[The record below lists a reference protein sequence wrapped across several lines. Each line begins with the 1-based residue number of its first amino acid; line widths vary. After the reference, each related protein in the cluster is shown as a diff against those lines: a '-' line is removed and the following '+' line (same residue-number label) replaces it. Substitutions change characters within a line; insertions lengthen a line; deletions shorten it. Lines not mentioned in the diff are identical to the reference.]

1 MRTLAKMLMTLT
13 LAICAAG
20 YARANATPDISG
32 ADKLAAAK
40 TAEQR
45 GDQARSGG
53 DYSTAAWFYLNAAR
67 SGSKSSELYNKLGIA
82 EFKLG
87 YKGRA
92 RKFFMLAV
100 KYDPHNFV
108 AFNNMGALACVE
120 KKYKPAVGYLKK
132 ALALDETDATA
143 HVNMAEAWMGLGK
156 IDYAMTEYSRAL
168 ELDAGI
174 LTAGRGG
181 VVAQVYTPE
190 QRARVS
196 YLIAKIY
203 AERGNLGGAL
213 EYLQQAKE
221 GRFPDLAKVYSDQD
235 FAGLWTDPRLQKIVK
250 R

>member
-13 LAICAAG
+13 LAMCAAG
-20 YARANATPDISG
+20 YARANATPDIPS

-45 GDQARSGG
+45 GDQARSRD
-53 DYSTAAWFYLNAAR
+53 DYSTAAMFYLNAAR
-67 SGSKSSELYNKLGIA
+67 SGSKSSALYNKLGIT

-87 YKGRA
+87 YKGPA
-92 RKFFMLAV
+92 RKFFVLAV
-100 KYDPHNFV
+100 KYDPHNFA

-132 ALALDETDATA
+132 ALALDETNATA
-143 HVNMAEAWMGLGK
+143 HLNMAEAWMGLGE
-156 IDYAMTEYSRAL
+156 IDRAMTEYSRAL
-168 ELDAGI
+168 ELDADI

-181 VVAQVYTPE
+181 IVAQLSTPE
-190 QRARVS
+190 QPALVS
-196 YLIAKIY
+196 YLIAKAY
-203 AERGNLGGAL
+203 AKRGNLDGAL
-213 EYLQQAKE
+213 EYLQRAKE
-221 GRFPDLAKVYSDQD
+221 GHYADLAKVYSDQE